1 MSPEFKQRVLLP
13 VLLPLLLLGLFLA
26 FAFSLSRVFL
36 AVPSAT
42 TATFLALLVAGYL
55 LALAGVVSARPNIPS
70 RALGV
75 ALVIGLGGVVVA
87 GALGASAGM
96 REVHQAGEEAAEA
109 DGDQAAEGGEAAED
123 EGDEGANGQG
133 AEDDGEGI
141 PEGALE
147 FVAVDIDYQEAPETA
162 EAGEAGEVTIA
173 IDNQGNL
180 LHDVTFEELG
190 DETVVEAEGGE
201 TATDTT
207 ELEPGTYTYYCS
219 VPGHRD
225 AGMEGTLQVQ

>member
-1 MSPEFKQRVLLP
+1 MSPEFRQRVLLP
-13 VLLPLLLLGLFLA
+13 VVLPLLLLGLFLA

-55 LALAGVVSARPNIPS
+55 LALAAVVSARPNIPA

-75 ALVIGLGGVVVA
+75 AMVIGMGGVVLA

-96 REVHQAGEEAAEA
+96 REVHPAGEEV
-109 DGDQAAEGGEAAED
+109 AAEGGE
-123 EGDEGANGQG
+123 G
-133 AEDDGEGI
+133 GEGGGGDGGGEAEGGGGDI
-141 PEGALE
+141 PEDALT
-147 FVAVDIDYQEAPETA
+147 FVAVDIDFEEAPQTA
-162 EAGEAGEVTIA
+162 EAGEVPVA

-180 LHDVTFEELG
+180 PHDVTFEELG
-190 DETVVEAEGGE
+190 DEPVVEADAGE
-201 TATDTT
+201 TATETV

-219 VPGHRD
+219 VGTHRES
-225 AGMEGTLQVQ
+225 GMEGTLEVQ

>member
-1 MSPEFKQRVLLP
+1 MSPEFRQRVLLP
-13 VLLPLLLLGLFLA
+13 VLLPLLLLGLFFA

-55 LALAGVVSARPNIPS
+55 LALAGVVSARPNIPA

-75 ALVIGLGGVVVA
+75 AMVIGMGGVVAA

-96 REVHQAGEEAAEA
+96 REVHPAGEEAA
-109 DGDQAAEGGEAAED
+109 AEGGEDGGGNGGGEAEGG
-123 EGDEGANGQG
+123 GDGGG
-133 AEDDGEGI
+133 DLPED
-141 PEGALE
+141 ALT
-147 FVAVDIDYQEAPETA
+147 FVAVDIDFEEAPQTA
-162 EAGEAGEVTIA
+162 EAGEVTVA

-180 LHDVTFEELG
+180 PHDVTFEELD
-190 DETVVEAEGGE
+190 DETVVEADGGE
-201 TATDTT
+201 TATDTV

-219 VPGHRD
+219 VGTHRES
-225 AGMEGTLQVQ
+225 GMEGTLEVQ

>member
-55 LALAGVVSARPNIPS
+55 LALAAVVSARPNIPS
-70 RALGV
+70 RALGI

-96 REVHQAGEEAAEA
+96 REVHQAGEEAGE
-109 DGDQAAEGGEAAED
+109 DGEAAED
-123 EGDEGANGQG
+123 EGGEAGGEEANGQA
-133 AEDDGEGI
+133 AEDGGEEL

-147 FVAVDIDYQEAPETA
+147 FVAVDIDYEDAPETA
-162 EAGEAGEVTIA
+162 EAGEVTVA
-173 IDNQGNL
+173 IDNQGAL
-180 LHDVTFEELG
+180 LHDVTIEEMD
-190 DETVVEAEGGE
+190 DETVVEAEAGE
-201 TATDTT
+201 TATETI

-219 VPGHRD
+219 VGAHRE
-225 AGMEGTLQVQ
+225 AGMEGTLEVQ